1 MTLLFLSLAI
11 IIAVVVIVVSAK
23 HIKAGVEAR
32 SEIKDKKPA
41 MPLSSVES
49 KTLIKLK
56 KKNLSSEDLK
66 RIYKDLQKKK

>member
-1 MTLLFLSLAI
+1 MTLLFFFLSA
-11 IIAVVVIVVSAK
+11 VIVFIVILVSAK
-23 HIKAGVEAR
+23 NIKAGIKAR
-32 SEIKDKKPA
+32 SEIKNKKPA